1 VPFLGQCHLL
11 TLFSVALL
19 LVVIALMVPLRSAL
33 TDIGAQPVTHG
44 T

>member
-1 VPFLGQCHLL
+1 LASVTLL

-19 LVVIALMVPLRSAL
+19 LVVIALVVPLRLAL
-33 TDIGAQPVTHG
+33 TDIGARPVVHG